1 MSDDQMSIAKT
12 SFFED
17 KMARTRNVKNMISLI
32 SWLIADTQG
41 NYRDSNRATAEGGL
55 PTHLWQNEHGKTVLL
70 FFPEVAPVDWAA
82 GSDKQE
88 GWGEGREGK
97 GQGWGG

>member
-1 MSDDQMSIAKT
+1 
-12 SFFED
+12 
-17 KMARTRNVKNMISLI
+17 MISLI
-32 SWLIADTQG
+32 YRLIADTQG

-88 GWGEGREGK
+88 GWEWEGGEGRGR
-97 GQGWGG
+97 GGGGGGGVERSNTTNGDPTRR